1 MKEEVINLHSINQKI
16 DKLEADPPIAIDSV
30 DYTIHQK
37 ERVISELGHVFRYF
51 GRVESEVALYS
62 KQLSILLPHAD
73 EPTKRFIDIWNNQEI
88 KHGAIFDE
96 IQNQL
101 GLKPATINPNKIGS
115 TVVIGGEIGKIPK
128 VHDILMMIYL
138 SRGAMHEKLTFS
150 GYKLLEEKLSFLG
163 EKALIET
170 AIKPIKRQEAAHLG
184 YYQLAAV
191 NMRQRLSPWQLQA
204 TQYLTKRSYQP
215 VGVSNKQQGLD
226 FGQIA
231 TTLAGDNIIDLVD
244 PVQKLGNRLLNNIE
258 KQEKRSLG
266 QIALGH
272 ILKNNQSEPS
282 YVMEAVM
289 SLISLKT

>member
-1 MKEEVINLHSINQKI
+1 MKEEVINLHSIDQKI

-37 ERVISELGHVFRYF
+37 ERVVSELDHVFRYF
-51 GRVESEVALYS
+51 GRVEGEVALYS
-62 KQLSILLPHAD
+62 KQLSVLLPHAD
-73 EPTKRFIDIWNNQEI
+73 EPTKRFINIWNDQEL

-101 GLKPATINPNKIGS
+101 GLQPATIDPNKIGS

-128 VHDILMMIYL
+128 VHDILMMLYL

-150 GYKLLEEKLSFLG
+150 GYKLLEEKISFLG

-184 YYQLAAV
+184 YYQLAAI
-191 NMRQRLSPWQLQA
+191 NMRQRLSPWQLRT
-204 TQYLTKRSYQP
+204 TQYLTKKSYRP
-215 VGVSNKQQGLD
+215 VGVSDHQQGLD

-244 PVQKLGNRLLNNIE
+244 PVQKLGNKLLNNTE
-258 KQEKRSLG
+258 RPKRRNLG
-266 QIALGH
+266 KIALGSM
-272 ILKNNQSEPS
+272 LNNIKSEPS

-289 SLISLKT
+289 SLI